1 MLPPGY
7 QQRGEGLFMGSYIAK
22 RTGQMILIIFLISIF
37 IFMLVSLIPGDPVY
51 AMLGEEVSPE
61 EYQRVYLELGLDKP
75 VIVRYFS
82 WLFNALQGNLGMSTQ
97 FHKNTIDVLAERIP
111 ITLFLSFAAFL
122 ISIPLGVFFGVVSA
136 VKRGKT
142 ADVVV
147 TLLANIT
154 ACLPQF
160 WIGLLVMYLF
170 SMKLGWLPSYG
181 FTWPWEDFST
191 SMKQLIMPLFCLALG
206 GIATVTRQTRSSMLE
221 VIRQDYVRTAR
232 SKGLTEK
239 KVIFIHALKNGLIPV
254 ITILGMRLG
263 AMLGGSMFVESVF
276 SIPGMGSLFVKAIT
290 SRDIPVVQACVLV
303 TALVACTVNL
313 ITDIL
318 YAVVDPRIRLE

>member
-1 MLPPGY
+1 
-7 QQRGEGLFMGSYIAK
+7 MGSYIVK
-22 RTGQMILIIFLISIF
+22 RTGQMIVILLIISIF
-37 IFMLVSLIPGDPVY
+37 TFLLLSFIPGDPVY
-51 AMLGEEVSPE
+51 AMLGDQVSPE

-75 VIVRYFS
+75 VLVRYFS
-82 WLFNALQGNLGMSTQ
+82 WLTKALSGNLGQSTQ
-97 FHKNTIDVLAERIP
+97 FHKSTAEVLMERIP
-111 ITLFLSFAAFL
+111 TTLFLSFTAFL
-122 ISIPLGVFFGVVSA
+122 ISVPLGILFGVISA
-136 VKRGKT
+136 VKRGKV
-142 ADVVV
+142 ADTVV

-160 WIGLLVMYLF
+160 WVGLLLMYVF
-170 SMKLGWLPSYG
+170 SLKLGWLPSYG
-181 FTWPWEDFST
+181 FTWPWENFAL
-191 SMKQLIMPLFCLALG
+191 SMKQMAMPLTCLALG
-206 GIATVTRQTRSSMLE
+206 GIATTTRQTRSSMLE

-239 KVIFIHALKNGLIPV
+239 KVIFVHALKNGLIPV

-276 SIPGMGSLFVKAIT
+276 AIPGMGSLFVKAIT

-313 ITDIL
+313 LTDIL

>member
-75 VIVRYFS
+75 VIMRYFN
-82 WLFNALQGNLGMSTQ
+82 WLFNALRGNLGMSTQ

-136 VKRGKT
+136 VKRGKA
-142 ADVVV
+142 ADMVV

-191 SMKQLIMPLFCLALG
+191 SMKQLVMPLFCLALG

>member
-1 MLPPGY
+1 
-7 QQRGEGLFMGSYIAK
+7 MGSYVLK
-22 RTGQMILIIFLISIF
+22 RTGQMVAILLMISVF
-37 IFMLVSLIPGDPVY
+37 IFMLVSMIPGDPVY

-75 VIVRYFS
+75 VIVRYVT
-82 WLFNALQGNLGMSTQ
+82 WLGNALQGDFGQSTQ
-97 FHKNTIDVLAERIP
+97 FHKGTIEVLSERIP
-111 ITLFLSFAAFL
+111 ITLFLSFSAFL
-122 ISIPLGVFFGVVSA
+122 ISIPLGIFFGVISA
-136 VKRGKT
+136 VYRGKRT
-142 ADVVV
+142 DTVV
-147 TLLANIT
+147 TFLANIT

-160 WIGLLVMYLF
+160 WIGLLVMYVF
-170 SMKLGWLPSYG
+170 AMKLGWLPSYG
-181 FTWPWEDFST
+181 FTWPWDDFST
-191 SMKQLIMPLFCLALG
+191 SIRQLIMPLFCLSLG
-206 GIATVTRQTRSSMLE
+206 GVASITRQTRSSMLE

-263 AMLGGSMFVESVF
+263 TMLGGSMFVESVF

-303 TALVACTVNL
+303 TALVACVINL

-318 YAVVDPRIRLE
+318 YAVVDPRIRFE

>member
-1 MLPPGY
+1 
-7 QQRGEGLFMGSYIAK
+7 MGI
-22 RTGQMILIIFLISIF
+22 RQT
-37 IFMLVSLIPGDPVY
+37 
-51 AMLGEEVSPE
+51 
-61 EYQRVYLELGLDKP
+61 
-75 VIVRYFS
+75 
-82 WLFNALQGNLGMSTQ
+82 
-97 FHKNTIDVLAERIP
+97 
-111 ITLFLSFAAFL
+111 
-122 ISIPLGVFFGVVSA
+122 
-136 VKRGKT
+136 
-142 ADVVV
+142 
-147 TLLANIT
+147 
-154 ACLPQF
+154 
-160 WIGLLVMYLF
+160 
-170 SMKLGWLPSYG
+170 
-181 FTWPWEDFST
+181 
-191 SMKQLIMPLFCLALG
+191 IMPLFCLALG

-303 TALVACTVNL
+303 PALVACTVNL